1 MSRDVY
7 TICSIIHSLGSQTT
21 ASCAF
26 RLPGGPGVDPANSTP
41 LADSVVKS
49 PDTGVEWRDEII
61 GGAGEYRILAF
72 HAILLDGVSPIQLI
86 LCPF

>member
-1 MSRDVY
+1 MSILFALLY
-7 TICSIIHSLGSQTT
+7 TLSALRQQHPVLFVFP
-21 ASCAF
+21 A
-26 RLPGGPGVDPANSTP
+26 DPALILPIVPP